1 MAGPSDGGDG
11 RQAGGGGRDE
21 GRLSDVGEGYRK
33 GAPYMAASSSLVGA
47 VLVFT
52 FLGHWLDGKF
62 GFKVPWLTMAGAVV
76 GITGGF
82 VSFFKTVLKGK
93 T

>member
-1 MAGPSDGGDG
+1 MAAPSDGGG
-11 RQAGGGGRDE
+11 RPTRGGEGRDE

-47 VLVFT
+47 VVVFT
-52 FLGHWLDGKF
+52 FLGHWLDGKL
-62 GFKVPWLTMAGAVV
+62 GLKVPWLTMAGAVV

-82 VSFFKTVLKGK
+82 ISFFRAVLKEK
-93 T
+93 K

>member
-1 MAGPSDGGDG
+1 MAGPSDREGRRSGD
-11 RQAGGGGRDE
+11 AEGRDE

-33 GAPYMAASSSLVGA
+33 AAPYMAASSSLVGA
-47 VLVFT
+47 VAVFT
-52 FLGHWLDGKF
+52 FLGHWLDGKL
-62 GFKVPWLTMAGAVV
+62 GLKVPWLTMAGALV

-93 T
+93 N